1 MIAARRG
8 SPLLIGV
15 KSSKNITSNFVDVEE
30 SEAIQSSDNL
40 LSPDA
45 APRIR
50 KAASRVFL
58 AEEDVPLPIEYIFA
72 SDASAIIEHTKKV
85 LYLEDD
91 DVAHVSEG
99 ELRISRLR
107 RDDTMSSVR
116 PLVTLEQELAQ
127 IQMGKFSHFMQKEI
141 FEQPESVVNTMRGRV
156 HFDNYTVTLGGL
168 KSQLQN
174 IRRSRRLIFCACGTS
189 YHSCVAVSF
198 IKINFKD

>member
-15 KSSKNITSNFVDVEE
+15 KTTRNITSNFVDVDPEE
-30 SEAIQSSDNL
+30 IIQSADNL
-40 LSPDA
+40 LSPDV
-45 APRIR
+45 PIRIR
-50 KAASRVFL
+50 KANSRVFL
-58 AEEDVPLPIEYIFA
+58 NDEDAPFPIEYIFA

-107 RDDTMSSVR
+107 RDDKMSSVR

-156 HFDNYTVTLGGL
+156 NFDNYTVTLGGL
-168 KSQLQN
+168 KSELQN

-189 YHSCVAVSF
+189 YHSCVAVS
-198 IKINFKD
+198 I

>member
-15 KSSKNITSNFVDVEE
+15 KSSKNITSNFVDVEDLE
-30 SEAIQSSDNL
+30 PPIQSIESSENL
-40 LSPDA
+40 LSGDA
-45 APRIR
+45 VPRIR
-50 KAASRVFL
+50 KNASRVFL
-58 AEEDVPLPIEYIFA
+58 SENDEPFPIEYIFA

-91 DVAHVSEG
+91 DIAHVSEG

-116 PLVTLEQELAQ
+116 SIVTLEQELAQ
-127 IQMGKFSHFMQKEI
+127 IQMGRFSHFMQKEI
-141 FEQPESVVNTMRGRV
+141 FEQPESVVNTMRGRI

-189 YHSCVAVSF
+189 YHSCVAVRF
-198 IKINFKD
+198 YN